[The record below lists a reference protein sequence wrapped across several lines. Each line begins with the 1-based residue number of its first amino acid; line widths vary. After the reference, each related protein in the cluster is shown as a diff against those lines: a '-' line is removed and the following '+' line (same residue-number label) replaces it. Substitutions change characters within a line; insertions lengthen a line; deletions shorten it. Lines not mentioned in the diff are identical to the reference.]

1 MQFNNLAVPRDG
13 AASGLVPSLVLK
25 SGRSSAL
32 SMSNTA
38 KWVLAI
44 VAFVLVAGGMFI
56 LFVVSL
62 FFAGPEDDS
71 AGTSGERV
79 AVVELNETIMPP
91 IDRDIIR
98 QFKKYREN
106 SSVKAIVFRVESPG
120 GGVSASQEIYEE
132 VRKTRDSGKPV
143 VVSMGSVAASGGYYV
158 SCGASKIVANPGT
171 LTGSIGVIFQF
182 LHFNQLMGKLGID
195 ASTFKTGKY
204 KDIGSPYRKTTED
217 EKKFFDQLLGDVY
230 DQFVNVVVKERKMD
244 RKSVLRYADGRV
256 FTGRQALEY
265 GFVDTLGTMEDAINI
280 AAKMGHI
287 SGKPKVVKER
297 KVKTWIERMM
307 GDAVSNLAGLKDELL
322 RQPIIQYKF
331 TGF

>member
-1 MQFNNLAVPRDG
+1 
-13 AASGLVPSLVLK
+13 
-25 SGRSSAL
+25 
-32 SMSNTA
+32 MSNTT

-44 VAFVLVAGGMFI
+44 VAFVLLAGGMFI
-56 LFVVSL
+56 LFVMSL
-62 FFAGPEDDS
+62 FFAAPEDES
-71 AGTSGERV
+71 TGTSGQRV
-79 AVVELNETIMPP
+79 AVVELNEVIVPP
-91 IDRDIIR
+91 FDRNIIR

-106 SSVKAIVFRVESPG
+106 SAVKAILFRVESPG

-158 SCGASKIVANPGT
+158 ACGASKIVANPGT

-182 LHFNQLMGKLGID
+182 LHFNELMSKIGID
-195 ASTFKTGKY
+195 ASTFKTGTY
-204 KDIGSPYRKTTED
+204 KDIGSPFRKTTED

-230 DQFVNVVVKERKMD
+230 DQFVDVVAKERKME
-244 RKSVLRYADGRV
+244 RKRVLQYADGRI

-280 AAKMGHI
+280 AAKLGHI
-287 SGKPKVVKER
+287 TGKPKVVKEQR
-297 KVKTWIERMM
+297 VRTWVERLM
-307 GDAVSNLAGLKDELL
+307 GDAVSGLAGLKDELL